1 MEVII
6 SAIALFLLIE
16 GTLYAIFPE
25 KTKNMLRFLMDLP
38 VNYLRTFG
46 LIMVTIGVVILW
58 LI

>member
-25 KTKNMLRFLMDLP
+25 KTKNMLRLLMDLP
-38 VNYLRTFG
+38 INYLRTFG

-58 LI
+58 LT